1 MSKRKSQVD
10 LTPVKIN
17 MAVRERKRDLQRIR
31 CLEDTLKRGEEYLS
45 EADKEVIS
53 SAILKIKSELK

>member
-17 MAVRERKRDLQRIR
+17 MAVRERRRDLQRIKSM
-31 CLEDTLKRGEEYLS
+31 EDTLKRGEEYLTDS
-45 EADKEVIS
+45 DKEVITA
-53 SAILKIKSELK
+53 AILKIKTELK